1 MFDLMGLIV
10 TGGGLLL
17 SGLSLLG
24 IFSNKEKIK
33 FFELIFKTEEAILRE
48 GKIFE
53 SFIDKFPSNSPK
65 DSITQIMPRRM
76 DCSSTGRDSFSS
88 VYYLENGI
96 PGKVAVATETEVK
109 EWAYKTSVTATGIII
124 ALIGFVLQIVKYV
137 ISL

>member
-10 TGGGLLL
+10 TGGGILL

-24 IFSNKEKIK
+24 IFSNKDKIK
-33 FFELIFKTEEAILRE
+33 FFELIFKTEEAIQRE

-53 SFIDKFPSNSPK
+53 SFIEKFPSNSPNH
-65 DSITQIMPRRM
+65 SITQIMPRRM

-88 VYYLENGI
+88 VYYLESGI
-96 PGKVAVATETEVK
+96 PGAIAVATETEVK
-109 EWAYKTSVTATGIII
+109 EWAYKTSVTATGVIIT
-124 ALIGFVLQIVKYV
+124 LIGFTLQIVKYV